1 MNNARTRWVG
11 ELMRRVSR
19 VVALALIAVS
29 LSAAPAA
36 ATTEREKVLHD
47 LINQARSS
55 KGLGDLRLN
64 DRLSK
69 IARAHSADM
78 STGGKVLYHSCL
90 TCRLDS
96 WDWSIAG
103 ENVGTA
109 ATIGRVH
116 RLLMQSPSHRANVLR
131 SPFRTVGVGVVEKGG
146 RLWVTQ
152 IFLG

>member
-1 MNNARTRWVG
+1 MPAGGPENR
-11 ELMRRVSR
+11 MRRALR
-19 VVALALIAVS
+19 VLVLTLVALSVNIG
-29 LSAAPAA
+29 PAA
-36 ATTEREKVLHD
+36 ATTEREQALHH
-47 LINQARSS
+47 LINEVRNA
-55 KGLGDLRLN
+55 KGMADLRLS

-78 STGGKVLYHSCL
+78 ADGGKVLYHSCL

-103 ENVGTA
+103 ENVGVA
-109 ATIGRVH
+109 GSIGRVH
-116 RLLMQSPSHRANVLR
+116 RLFMQSPSHRANLLR
-131 SPFRTVGVGVVEKGG
+131 PPFRSVGVGVVEKDG

>member
-1 MNNARTRWVG
+1 
-11 ELMRRVSR
+11 MRRALR
-19 VVALALIAVS
+19 VLVLTLVALS
-29 LSAAPAA
+29 LNIGPASA
-36 ATTEREKVLHD
+36 TSEREQALHQ
-47 LINQARSS
+47 LINEARNS
-55 KGLGDLRLN
+55 KGMADLRLS

-78 STGGKVLYHSCL
+78 ADGGKVLYHSCL

-109 ATIGRVH
+109 GSIDRVH
-116 RLLMQSPSHRANVLR
+116 RLFMQSPSHRANVLR
-131 SPFRTVGVGVVEKGG
+131 YPFRSAGIGVVEEGG

>member
-1 MNNARTRWVG
+1 
-11 ELMRRVSR
+11 MRRALRLLVLTL
-19 VVALALIAVS
+19 VAIS
-29 LSAAPAA
+29 LTTGPAA
-36 ATTEREKVLHD
+36 ATTEREQALHG
-47 LINQARSS
+47 LINEARHSR
-55 KGLGDLRLN
+55 GMGHLRLS

-78 STGGKVLYHSCL
+78 AHGGKVLYHSCL

-96 WDWSIAG
+96 WNWSIAG

-109 ATIGRVH
+109 AAISRVH
-116 RLLMQSPSHRANVLR
+116 RLFMQSPSHRANILR

>member
-1 MNNARTRWVG
+1 MPAGGPENR
-11 ELMRRVSR
+11 MRRALR
-19 VVALALIAVS
+19 VLVLTLVALS
-29 LSAAPAA
+29 LNTGPAA
-36 ATTEREKVLHD
+36 ATTDKEQALHGF
-47 LINQARSS
+47 INEARNS
-55 KGLGDLRLN
+55 KALGHLRLS

-69 IARAHSADM
+69 IARTHSADM
-78 STGGKVLYHSCL
+78 ADGGKVLYHSCL
-90 TCRLDS
+90 TCRIES

-109 ATIGRVH
+109 GTIGRVH
-116 RLLMQSPSHRANVLR
+116 RLFMQSASHRANILR

>member
-1 MNNARTRWVG
+1 MTRA
-11 ELMRRVSR
+11 LRVL
-19 VVALALIAVS
+19 VLTLAAIS
-29 LSAAPAA
+29 LNSGPAA
-36 ATTEREKVLHD
+36 ATTDREQALHAF
-47 LINQARSS
+47 INEARNS
-55 KGLGDLRLN
+55 KGLGDLRLS

-69 IARAHSADM
+69 IARTHSSDMAD
-78 STGGKVLYHSCL
+78 GGKVLYHSCL
-90 TCRLDS
+90 TCRIES
-96 WDWSIAG
+96 WDWGIAG

-116 RLLMQSPSHRANVLR
+116 RLFMQSASHRANILR